1 MRALGVRMKFNP
13 LRANVSGRR
22 LVVVDDSVVRG
33 TTQKQLVRML
43 REAGALE
50 VHLRLTSPPVRW
62 PCFYGMDFGDAN
74 QLLAANR
81 DVEEIR
87 SYLGVDTLAYID
99 LDRLLASTA
108 HDPDAFCTA
117 CFTGSYPV
125 PVPVELRKGVLEK
138 DGPLAIERDS
148 SSAARAVLEEASLL
162 PADEVRRRDAP
173 ESGGRVEI

>member
-1 MRALGVRMKFNP
+1 
-13 LRANVSGRR
+13 
-22 LVVVDDSVVRG
+22 
-33 TTQKQLVRML
+33 
-43 REAGALE
+43 
-50 VHLRLTSPPVRW
+50 
-62 PCFYGMDFGDAN
+62 MDFGDAN

-87 SYLGVDTLAYID
+87 AYLGVDTLAYID

-138 DGPLAIERDS
+138 EGPLAIERDS